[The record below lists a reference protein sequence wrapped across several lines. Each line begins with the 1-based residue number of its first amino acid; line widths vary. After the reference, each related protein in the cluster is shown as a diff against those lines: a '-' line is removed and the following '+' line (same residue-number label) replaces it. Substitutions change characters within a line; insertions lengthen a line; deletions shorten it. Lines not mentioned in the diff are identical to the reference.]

1 MRPVCGRKMG
11 AERIYVVGH
20 RNPDSDSICSA
31 IGYAQLRRMQGLT
44 QVVAARAGNIN
55 RQTEFA
61 LEYFAVPQPEL
72 LTDVVPR
79 VGDLV
84 RRPAVTIAQDAPL
97 AWAVDLFHQHDIGL
111 LPVLDAKG
119 TPLGL
124 LLLKEVAKRFLVAGQ
139 NEGLRQVRTTVDSLI
154 KALQAQVLH
163 AVHPD
168 KVENLDLYVGAMEF
182 ASFRERLTG
191 TDPRRLLVVTG
202 DRREIQEYA
211 IQLGARM
218 LVVTGGKPVA
228 EELLAEARD
237 KDVTVLGTSFDTAT
251 ATWLARLSTPVS
263 ELLEPEWASVGINE
277 PLDELR
283 FKLLESGLP
292 GVVVLDGDGR
302 VVAVGTKSTLLAP
315 CPIRLILVDHNE
327 LSQAVPGAERVEVL
341 EVVDHHRLGNFHTDL
356 PIRFINQPVGST
368 CTIVASLY
376 QQAGLVPDRP
386 IAGLLLS
393 GLLSDTV
400 ILKSPTT
407 TDLDRQL
414 AIWLADLAGVD
425 AMELGEK
432 LFAAGSELSAYATSE
447 ELILADF
454 KEYRIGNRL
463 FGVGQVEVINFVEFD
478 ARKENIAASLKNLVE
493 ARGIDLGAL
502 LVTDIVRETSLL
514 LVAGARELTRRI
526 GFPMQENNLFE
537 LKGVLSRKKQLLPHL
552 LRAFKE

>member
-1 MRPVCGRKMG
+1 M
-11 AERIYVVGH
+11 ERIYVVGH

-44 QVVAARAGNIN
+44 QVMAARAGNIN

-61 LEYFAVPQPEL
+61 LEYFGVPQPEL

-84 RRPAVTIAQDAPL
+84 RRPAVTIAENAPL
-97 AWAVDLFHQHDIGL
+97 AWAVDLFHRHDIGL

-119 TPLGL
+119 APLGL

-139 NEGLRQVRTTVDSLI
+139 NEGLRQVRTTVDGLI

-163 AVHPD
+163 AVQVAD
-168 KVENLDLYVGAMEF
+168 VENLDLYVGAMEF
-182 ASFRERLTG
+182 ASFRARLKG
-191 TDPRRLLVVTG
+191 TDSRRLLVLTG

-211 IQLGARM
+211 IRLGARI
-218 LVVTGGKPVA
+218 LVVTGGKPVP
-228 EELLAEARD
+228 EELLAEARE
-237 KDVTVLGTSFDTAT
+237 KDVTVLGTAFDTAT

-292 GVVVLDGDGR
+292 GVMVLDDEGR
-302 VVAVGTKSTLLAP
+302 VEAVGTKSTLLAP

-327 LSQAVPGAERVEVL
+327 LSQSVPGAERVEVL

-407 TDLDRQL
+407 TDLDREL
-414 AIWLADLAGVD
+414 AVWLAELAGVD

-432 LFAAGSELSAYATSE
+432 LFAAGSVLSAYATSE
-447 ELILADF
+447 DLILADF

-463 FGVGQVEVINFVEFD
+463 FGIGQVEVVNFVEFD
-478 ARKENIAASLKNLVE
+478 ARKEDIAHSLKSLVE